1 MHVGANRESDRLAGA
16 DRALRQIGGE
26 ADRLPVVACA
36 NGIGK
41 LRSCRGNSTQ
51 FKGPFTSQQNAD
63 QARPQEKTEAIG
75 KSLDYGRDVGRPVQG
90 LSDIGEN
97 FSAPVFFA

>member
-1 MHVGANRESDRLAGA
+1 MHVGADGESDGLTGA

-26 ADRLPVVACA
+26 ADGLPVMPGA
-36 NGIGK
+36 NGVGK
-41 LRSCRGNSTQ
+41 LRSFRGNGAQ
-51 FKGPFTSQQNAD
+51 FERPFAAQQNAH

-75 KSLDYGRDVGRPVQG
+75 KSLDYGGNIGRPVQC

-97 FSAPVFFA
+97 FGTPVFFA